1 MTKRKGWLVPK
12 RMRYTLISVAS
23 IVAALLAWYVA
34 SDVLRLAPPVM
45 LPSPVTVWNRFV
57 WMLSNPYQGSTL
69 LTHLW
74 ASLGVVVVGWLL
86 AVVIGV
92 PLGILFGWNKKA
104 REFLEPLFNLIRPI
118 PPIAWTP
125 FALLWFGIT
134 PGARIF
140 VVVMAA
146 FAPCVINA
154 YEAVRGVDKGL
165 IGAARVSGASRWQT
179 LRSVVVPTALPRIL
193 VGTNLALTGAWMTLV
208 AAELLAAQ
216 AGIGYMMQ
224 IARSAFQAD
233 IIMVGMILIGLLG
246 LAMTFVLKHAFSRAL
261 VWDGAS
267 RER

>member
-1 MTKRKGWLVPK
+1 MSR
-12 RMRYTLISVAS
+12 RMRLGAVSVAS
-23 IVAALLAWYVA
+23 VVLAVLLWYLA
-34 SDVLRLAPPVM
+34 SDVWKLAPSVM
-45 LPSPVTVWNRFV
+45 LPSPVTVWSRFI
-57 WMLSNPYQGSTL
+57 WMLGNPYQGSTL
-69 LTHLW
+69 MAHLW
-74 ASLGVVVVGWLL
+74 ASLQVVVAGWII
-86 AVVIGV
+86 AVLVGV
-92 PLGILFGWNKKA
+92 PLGVLFGWNRRM
-104 REFLEPLFNLIRPI
+104 REYLEPLFNLIRPI

-154 YEAVRGVDKGL
+154 YEAVRGVDPAL
-165 IGAARVSGASRWQT
+165 IGAARVAGASRMTT
-179 LRSVVVPTALPRIL
+179 LRGVVVPTALPRIL
-193 VGTNLALTGAWMTLV
+193 IGTNLALTGAWMTLV

-246 LAMTFVLKHAFSRAL
+246 ILMTFLLKFAFRRVL

-267 RER
+267 REH

>member
-1 MTKRKGWLVPK
+1 MTKRL
-12 RMRYTLISVAS
+12 RYGLISVAS
-23 IVAALLAWYVA
+23 VVLAIVLWWLAT
-34 SDVLRLAPPVM
+34 DVLRLAPAITF
-45 LPSPVTVWNRFV
+45 PSPVTVWKRFI
-57 WMLSNPYQGSTL
+57 WMLGNPYQGSTL

-74 ASLGVVVVGWLL
+74 SSLQVVFIGWIT
-86 AVVIGV
+86 AVLIGV
-92 PLGILFGWNKKA
+92 PLGILFGWNRAA

-134 PGARIF
+134 PGARVF

-154 YEAVRGVDKGL
+154 FEAVRGVDRSL
-165 IGAARVSGASRWQT
+165 INAARVAGASRMQT
-179 LRSVVVPTALPRIL
+179 LLSVVVPTALPRIL

-216 AGIGYMMQ
+216 SGIGYMMQ

-246 LAMTFVLKHAFSRAL
+246 LAMTFILKYAFARVL

-267 RER
+267 RVR